1 MEMEKK
7 FQLVEE
13 RAVNVIHS
21 SQKKEIEAEEL
32 RRELEEAR
40 IAERTAKMQLI
51 EATSVGGPQSPPTT
65 VTMTTATASS
75 SNIVTTTSAAAV
87 SNIIGNGC

>member
-1 MEMEKK
+1 MERK

-21 SQKKEIEAEEL
+21 SQKKEMEAEEL

-40 IAERTAKMQLI
+40 IAERAAKMQLI
-51 EATSVGGPQSPPTT
+51 EATASVSGPQSPPTT
-65 VTMTTATASS
+65 VAMTTATATS
-75 SNIVTTTSAAAV
+75 SNNVTTTSVAAV
-87 SNIIGNGC
+87 SEVRSS